1 MTRKLSDCQ
10 DWPGTCTL
18 KIAGEEAE
26 TVEAVALHLVA
37 VHEKTDDAELRD
49 YVRGM
54 LKDEVTVPA

>member
-1 MTRKLSDCQ
+1 MTRKVGDCQ

-26 TVEAVALHLVA
+26 AVEAVALHLVA
-37 VHEKTDDAELRD
+37 VHEKADDAELRD

-54 LKDEVTVPA
+54 LKDEVPVLA